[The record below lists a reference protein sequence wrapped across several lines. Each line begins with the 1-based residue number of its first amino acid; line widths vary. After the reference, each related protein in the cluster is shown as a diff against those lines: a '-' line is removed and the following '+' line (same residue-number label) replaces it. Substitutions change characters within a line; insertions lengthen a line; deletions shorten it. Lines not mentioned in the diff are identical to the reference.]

1 MTTQP
6 PGAPRALAREA
17 IGVLLLTLGAS
28 GALAALGAIHWAV
41 SLVAVTAGVL
51 VAGVALRRSAT
62 PWQRQA
68 GTAAAFGGLV
78 GMAATAFI
86 AFPPLGWLL
95 LSVSV
100 CAVGAALATE
110 GA

>member
-1 MTTQP
+1 MP
-6 PGAPRALAREA
+6 AR
-17 IGVLLLTLGAS
+17 
-28 GALAALGAIHWAV
+28 
-41 SLVAVTAGVL
+41 
-51 VAGVALRRSAT
+51 LRGSST

-68 GTAAAFGGLV
+68 GTAAACVGFAGLV
-78 GMAATAFI
+78 TTAFI

-100 CAVGAALATE
+100 CAAGAALATE